1 MIKHRYAHEID
12 PNGGSAAARLA
23 RLVQPGQKVLELG
36 TGPGTVT
43 RILHSKGCKVT
54 GVEMDPETLAMC
66 QPFCEKTLQANL
78 EDPHWHESLH
88 NEKFDVVLC
97 ADVLEH
103 LRDPR
108 PLLSLL
114 PSFLN
119 DQGFVLMSLP
129 NASHLTVVASLLAG
143 RFPYQ
148 SKGLLDNTHLRFF
161 GREDIDALLRE
172 CGLVWQKWETVQ
184 VDPAQAELQTFWNRL
199 EAQDQAYLRERCA
212 DGLVYQHVVKA
223 YPSSAAGQMVKLM
236 QDLADAKALL
246 EVQTANLAA
255 QAAAQVN
262 AQDMWVQ
269 EKSDLLSAAAV
280 LEEAQKTA
288 IQWLE
293 EQLKNH
299 QTSLAWAETQLKN
312 HQTSL
317 AWAEGQLKSQ
327 NALLT
332 SAEVQLQSLQTS
344 LAHADGQLKASQN
357 ALAKAQLQVESDALS
372 LEQLEK
378 QLALSEHGKQAAE
391 QEILALKNSRSW
403 RYTRFLRQSN

>member
-23 RLVQPGQKVLELG
+23 RWVHPGQKVLELG

-43 RILHSKGCKVT
+43 RILHSKQCKVT
-54 GVEMDPETLAMC
+54 GVEMDAETLEMC
-66 QPFCEKTLQANL
+66 KPFCEKTLQANL
-78 EDPHWHESLH
+78 EDPHWHSSLQ

-108 PLLSLL
+108 PLLNLL

-119 DQGFVLMSLP
+119 EEGFVLMSLP

-161 GREDIDALLRE
+161 GRDDIDAMLRE

-184 VDPAQAELQTFWNRL
+184 VDPAQAELQSFWHRL

-212 DGLVYQHVVKA
+212 DGMVYQHVVKA
-223 YPSSAAGQMVKLM
+223 YPSSATGQLVKLA
-236 QDLADAKALL
+236 QDAADAKNQLSEKAL
-246 EVQTANLAA
+246 AF
-255 QAAAQVN
+255 
-262 AQDMWVQ
+262 
-269 EKSDLLSAAAV
+269 
-280 LEEAQKTA
+280 EEAQKTVA
-288 IQWLE
+288 QTHQLQIQKLEAQIHSQQSALTWTE

-299 QTSLAWAETQLKN
+299 QASLNWTEQQLRN
-312 HQTSL
+312 HQQSL
-317 AWAEGQLKSQ
+317 SDATEQLQNVKNALQQAQNQIQEEAANLAKSNLALRFCEQELAALKS
-327 NALLT
+327 
-332 SAEVQLQSLQTS
+332 
-344 LAHADGQLKASQN
+344 
-357 ALAKAQLQVESDALS
+357 
-372 LEQLEK
+372 
-378 QLALSEHGKQAAE
+378 
-391 QEILALKNSRSW
+391 SRSW
-403 RYTRFLRQSN
+403 RYTSFLRKKT

>member
-43 RILHSKGCKVT
+43 RILHSKACKVT

-78 EDPHWHESLH
+78 EDPNWHASLH

-129 NASHLTVVASLLAG
+129 NASHLTVVASLMAG

-161 GREDIDALLRE
+161 GREDIDAMLRE

-184 VDPAQAELQTFWNRL
+184 VDPAQAELQSFWNRL

-246 EVQTANLAA
+246 DVQTANLAA
-255 QAAAQVN
+255 QQLAQVN
-262 AQDMWVQ
+262 AQNMWLQ

-280 LEEAQKTA
+280 LEESQKTA

-317 AWAEGQLKSQ
+317 AWAEGQL
-327 NALLT
+327 
-332 SAEVQLQSLQTS
+332 QSLQTS
-344 LAHADGQLKASQN
+344 LAHADGQLKESQN
-357 ALAKAQLQVESDALS
+357 ALAKAQSQIETDRFNLG
-372 LEQLEK
+372 QLEK
-378 QLALSEHGKQAAE
+378 QLALSEHGKQVAE
-391 QEILALKNSRSW
+391 EEISALKNSRSW